1 MRRNIQIDTINI
13 FDGSDWLRLSGI
25 LAEDTRIE
33 AKKAMLDAYPSL
45 RSMYDEN
52 DSNTAVYF
60 FKDATARFY
69 SFTRPEETITF

>member
-25 LAEDTRIE
+25 LVEDTSIE

-60 FKDATARFY
+60 FKDATARFS